1 VVVARVGI
9 ISGLGVPGVRD
20 PNPSSPGLCNA
31 ADMARLLLLA
41 VESVLIAKW
50 SSYLS
55 KKGDDGKKDEAQVG
69 EKESAAG
76 RRGRTCEGPWLSRD
90 ETRKD
95 RGEMTANWA

>member
-9 ISGLGVPGVRD
+9 ISDLGVPGVRD

-41 VESVLIAKW
+41 VESVSIAKQ

-55 KKGDDGKKDEAQVG
+55 EKVDDGEKDEVDKR
-69 EKESAAG
+69 EPTAG
-76 RRGRTCEGPWLSRD
+76 QRG
-90 ETRKD
+90 
-95 RGEMTANWA
+95 

>member
-9 ISGLGVPGVRD
+9 ISGLGAPEVRD

-41 VESVLIAKW
+41 VVSVSIAKR

-55 KKGDDGKKDEAQVG
+55 EKVDDGEKDEVV
-69 EKESAAG
+69 EREPTAG
-76 RRGRTCEGPWLSRD
+76 RRG
-90 ETRKD
+90 
-95 RGEMTANWA
+95 